1 MPAQPAGAAVPAPGI
16 IPCPAWGAR
25 APRPLNVLSN
35 NPNKI
40 LIHHTAGSNSNDTS
54 VAHAHALARSIQN
67 FHMDDRGWPDSG
79 QHFTISRGGHILE
92 GRHHSLPTLQA
103 GSRMVEGTHC
113 PGQNNQAIG
122 IENEG
127 TYIDGVPPATLYN
140 RLVGL
145 CAYMCQ
151 QYRIAPTQIYG
162 HRDFS
167 ATQCPGDRFYAM
179 LPQLR
184 SDVANRL
191 AGRGADEIGVYRPD
205 NATFYLRNGATA
217 RLGSVGDVPVTGD
230 WNRDGVDSIGVYR
243 PDNRTF
249 YLKNGNSSGDA
260 DGAFVFGNS
269 GDVPIVGDWN
279 GDGYDTIGVYRPDN
293 RTFYLKNSN
302 DNSGA
307 PDLVFQFGNV
317 GDIPLVGD
325 WDGDGV
331 DTIGMYR
338 PGNRTFYLKNSNSSG
353 NADGAFVFGN
363 DGDVPMAGNWDG
375 DPYDTIGV
383 YRPGNRTFY
392 LKNRNDNAPA
402 DLAIVFGNFDDVPL
416 SGRWR

>member
-1 MPAQPAGAAVPAPGI
+1 MRKTLASVLIGLAVAAGSAVAAAPAAAAPNF
-16 IPCPAWGAR
+16 R
-25 APRPLNVLSN
+25 APWPCGQQRQYY
-35 NPNKI
+35 
-40 LIHHTAGSNSNDTS
+40 HHSTEVTNAIDFNLPGSADLGTPALASAAGTVTQTVHNDAGYGNYVRVSHGGGWTTL
-54 VAHAHALARSIQN
+54 VAHLQSISVSQ
-67 FHMDDRGWPDSG
+67 G
-79 QHFTISRGGHILE
+79 QAVAA
-92 GRHHSLPTLQA
+92 GRELGKV
-103 GSRMVEGTHC
+103 GST
-113 PGQNNQAIG
+113 GQSTGPHLHYEQELNNVNQRIV
-122 IENEG
+122 
-127 TYIDGVPPATLYN
+127 IDGVALRYSPEPATHTSGN
-140 RLVGL
+140 CGGGSG
-145 CAYMCQ
+145 
-151 QYRIAPTQIYG
+151 P
-162 HRDFS
+162 
-167 ATQCPGDRFYAM
+167 
-179 LPQLR
+179 
-184 SDVANRL
+184 
-191 AGRGADEIGVYRPD
+191 DEIGVYRPD

-260 DGAFVFGNS
+260 DGAFYFGNP
-269 GDVPIVGDWN
+269 GDVPVVGDWN

-302 DNSGA
+302 DNSGVA
-307 PDLVFQFGNV
+307 NVVFSYGNS
-317 GDIPLVGD
+317 GDVPVVGD